1 MNETIGAA
9 ETLEDDD
16 CLNVTNPEK
25 DSPTVPDSL
34 RTSTWSEASLIG
46 GLYLIFM
53 PCIHPS
59 LGEGFYQL
67 PTIIQWVL
75 PTLLT
80 VIAPMYCVF
89 TRKPAD
95 GARFQW
101 PAFRMIRREI
111 LIAIPIV
118 AGIVSF
124 DWCVDVLVL
133 TIWPDAITYP
143 SYYADMAI
151 TPVTAGVLWFVAGG
165 ILWVPVGEEIIFRGF
180 LQNAFRPRIG
190 TLLAVLA
197 QSAIFGIVHFYET
210 IPTVLVINSGIVL
223 GAVYSWR
230 KTIICPMV
238 VHSGLNLVA
247 FASLLIAM
255 NENQQLAAIGVVPY
269 WAPDTCVIHSIDPAS
284 PAASAGLL
292 ANDHIQQ
299 IDGTTIEGPKSLRDV
314 ILDDIPGDDV
324 SVTVERDGRSITLIV
339 TLCARSQLTYADW
352 LSPPVY

>member
-1 MNETIGAA
+1 MNETIRTA

-16 CLNVTNPEK
+16 FLNVATPEE

-34 RTSTWSEASLIG
+34 RTSTWSGASLIG

-53 PCIHPS
+53 PYIHPS
-59 LGEGFYQL
+59 LGEGFYRL
-67 PTIIQWVL
+67 PPVIQWVL

-80 VIAPMYCVF
+80 VIVPIYCVF
-89 TRKPAD
+89 SRRRATGSRL
-95 GARFQW
+95 QW
-101 PAFRMIRREI
+101 PTFQMIQRET

-118 AGIVSF
+118 VGIVCL
-124 DWCVDVLVL
+124 DWAVEVVVLS
-133 TIWPDAITYP
+133 IWPDAVTYP
-143 SYYADMAI
+143 SYYAEMAI
-151 TPVTAGVLWFVAGG
+151 TPVTVGVLWFVVGG

-180 LQNAFRPRIG
+180 LQNAFRARMG

-197 QSAIFGIVHFYET
+197 QSAIFGVVHFYET
-210 IPTVLVINSGIVL
+210 IPTALVINSGIVL
-223 GAVYSWR
+223 GAVYYWR
-230 KTIICPMV
+230 TTILCPMV

-255 NENQQLAAIGVVPY
+255 NQNQQLAALGVVPY

-299 IDGTTIEGPKSLRDV
+299 IEGTTIEGPESLRDF
-314 ILDDIPGDDV
+314 ILNDIPGDDV
-324 SVTVERDGRSITLIV
+324 SVTVDRDGHSITLMV
-339 TLCARSQLTYADW
+339 TLCERSQLTSADW